1 MFTPG
6 TGSYSCINQQQKMS
20 LNNQLGSLWQWLLNF
35 FTKGHPRSL
44 EAKKNIM
51 VSLFIKGASI
61 AIGLILVPLTIHY
74 VNPSQYGIWVT
85 LSSMVAWISFFD
97 IGFTHG
103 LRNRFAEAKA
113 NGNKE
118 LARTYISTTYYYI
131 GIIFIVLWILLIIVT
146 QFINWY
152 KLLNVPASME
162 KELTVLVMLIFSY
175 FCLQFIFRI
184 INTILIAD
192 QKSAKASLIDMLG
205 QLFSLLIIFILTKT
219 TRGSLLYL
227 ALAIGI
233 APTLILI
240 LSNFFFF
247 NTAYKEYKPSLSY
260 VKKRYAKDIMSLGMR
275 FFVLQIAAII
285 QFESILFLIAHYFKP
300 EQVTPYSIAY
310 KYFFTLQMIFT
321 ILLSPLWSGVTDA
334 YNSGDMD
341 WIKNAIKKYLIIL
354 APFILLGAIMLA
366 VSGVVY
372 DIWVGKEVVYVKF
385 SLSLLCYIYFSV
397 TMFASIFVSV
407 INGIGALRIQFF
419 SSLVTPVLF
428 LSLSIILIKQFHF
441 GVESILLSS
450 IVSNVFGYII
460 APVQVYNIFYKKSEA
475 RIWYR

>member
-1 MFTPG
+1 MLTSG
-6 TGSYSCINQQQKMS
+6 AGCNACIKQQRKMGIKK
-20 LNNQLGSLWQWLLNF
+20 QMDSLWLRALNF

-118 LARTYISTTYYYI
+118 LARIYISTTYYYI
-131 GIIFIVLWILLIIVT
+131 GIIFIALWILLIIVT
-146 QFINWY
+146 QFISWHT
-152 KLLNVPASME
+152 LLNVPAGME
-162 KELTVLVMLIFSY
+162 KELSVLAMLIFSY

-205 QLFSLLIIFILTKT
+205 QLFSLLIIFILTKST
-219 TRGSLLYL
+219 QGSLLYL

-233 APTLILI
+233 APTLILV

-260 VKKRYAKDIMSLGMR
+260 VKKKYAKDIMSLGMR

-310 KYFFTLQMIFT
+310 KYFFTLQMLFT

-341 WIKNAIKKYLIIL
+341 WIKNAIRKYLLIL
-354 APFILLGAIMLA
+354 VPFILFGAIMLA
-366 VSGVVY
+366 ISGFVY

-385 SLSLLCYIYFSV
+385 SLSLLCYIFFSV

-419 SSLVTPVLF
+419 SSLITPILF
-428 LSLSIILIKQFHF
+428 LSLSILLIKYFHY

-450 IVSNVFGYII
+450 IVSNVFGYVI